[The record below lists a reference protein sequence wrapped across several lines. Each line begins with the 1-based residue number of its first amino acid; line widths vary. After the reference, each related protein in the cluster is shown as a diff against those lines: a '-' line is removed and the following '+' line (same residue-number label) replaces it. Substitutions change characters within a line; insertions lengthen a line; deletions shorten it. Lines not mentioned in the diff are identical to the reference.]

1 MKTKQEVINFL
12 ESKVGTKVKCVG
24 NPSLDG
30 QCVSLIKSL
39 MDFLGVKDPYKARG
53 HAKTCISAYLNE
65 GIAKPGMGFLSVFSN
80 KNMGDGY
87 GHIWCNAGDGTGTYY
102 ESNGQKALTVTKGKT
117 YSYDSVCNFDEYIQI
132 TTGTMTE
139 EEINQMRLDR
149 DKNWNS
155 YQAELEN
162 VKKLKIEIESLNRTI
177 TEIKLNQD
185 KDVISLK
192 KTHSDFVENLI
203 TILNGSN
210 PLGLSSEELVV
221 KLVQEAIS
229 KETSL
234 QAEIKALQKT
244 TDQEKAD
251 LIKENKD
258 LKEELERLDK
268 EFAEMTQKHKNELE
282 EVEQKHQIEIDSF
295 KSKLDNVHTQ
305 FEENQ
310 EEVIKVDSFKT
321 FIEAL
326 IRIFKKG

>member
-30 QCVSLIKSL
+30 QCVTLIKSL

-102 ESNGQKALTVTKGKT
+102 ESNGQKPLIVTKGKT
-117 YSYDSVCNFDEYIQI
+117 YSYDAVCNFDQYINLTESINTQETITQEQWQI
-132 TTGTMTE
+132 E
-139 EEINQMRLDR
+139 R
-149 DKNWNS
+149 DERNKNWQL
-155 YQAELEN
+155 YQDQLEI
-162 VKKLKIEIESLNRTI
+162 VKKLNIEIDGLNRTI
-177 TEIKLNQD
+177 TEIKSNSD
-185 KDVISLK
+185 KEIKTLK
-192 KTHSDFVENLI
+192 NNHNSFVEKLLGV
-203 TILNGSN
+203 LNGSN

-229 KETSL
+229 KESSL
-234 QAEIKALQKT
+234 QAEIKALQQT
-244 TDQEKAD
+244 TDKEKAD
-251 LIKENKD
+251 LIKENKE
-258 LKEELERLDK
+258 LKDELERLQN
-268 EFAEMTQKHKNELE
+268 EFILM
-282 EVEQKHQIEIDSF
+282 EQKHNVEIELF
-295 KSKLDNVHTQ
+295 KKRLDNVQAQ

-321 FIEAL
+321 FIEA
-326 IRIFKKG
+326 IIKIFRKDK